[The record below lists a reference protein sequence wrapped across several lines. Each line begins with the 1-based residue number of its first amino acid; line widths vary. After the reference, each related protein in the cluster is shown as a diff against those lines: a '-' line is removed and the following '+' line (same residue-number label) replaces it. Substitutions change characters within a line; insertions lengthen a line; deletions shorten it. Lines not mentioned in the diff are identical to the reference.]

1 MEQEGRNIHVE
12 FHDRAQRIFFDL
24 LGEFEFS
31 SRKLDRKKEE
41 FRFNELKDRYV
52 HALTDQLKAL
62 ARTLIENNRNHRQ
75 IGQLEQVFQQLI
87 KDYLHQ
93 FVLKSRAL

>member
-12 FHDRAQRIFFDL
+12 FHDRAQRVFFEL

-31 SRKLDRKKEE
+31 AKKLDRKTEE

-52 HALTDQLKAL
+52 HALTDQLKEL
-62 ARTLIENNRNHRQ
+62 ARTLIDHNRNHRQ